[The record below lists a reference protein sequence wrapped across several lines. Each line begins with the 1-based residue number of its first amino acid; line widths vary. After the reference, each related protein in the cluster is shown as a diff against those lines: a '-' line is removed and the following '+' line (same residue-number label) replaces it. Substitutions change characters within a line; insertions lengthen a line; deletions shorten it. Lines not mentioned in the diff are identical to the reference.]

1 MVSLLLGAP
10 PGEATESAC
19 PTGWVRISQEPDV
32 YICPAP
38 LPPQADI
45 PARAQHFRTSS
56 GAADNVIGRRR
67 VVAYSTPKGVP
78 RTRKRGS
85 HGPKGVPRGVPRKN
99 AFVMRSR
106 KAPRPRRPMRR
117 PRNRSRRNRLLEKL
131 VANAALQTLAVAKVV
146 VDSSPEFD
154 RKRNEI

>member
-38 LPPQADI
+38 LPPPQADI
-45 PARAQHFRTSS
+45 PAPRAQHFQTSS

-67 VVAYSTPKGVP
+67 VVAYPSRGVP
-78 RTRKRGS
+78 RPRNRGS

-99 AFVMRSR
+99 AFVMRPR
-106 KAPRPRRPMRR
+106 KVPPPRGPRRPRI
-117 PRNRSRRNRLLEKL
+117 RSRRNRLLEKL

-146 VDSSPEFD
+146 VDSSI
-154 RKRNEI
+154 KI